1 MAMAENRLIDWLY
14 SFSFSILKCLLLNI
28 KWMLFTLLGLVVFG
42 IFPATAALFAI
53 VKRWLQGDNYIP
65 SFYSIYK
72 KEFVKSNLYGLLF
85 AFIGAVLYCDLL
97 MLQQTSIVF
106 LQFLYIPALVVSFLY
121 LCAVASFF
129 ILSAHYQLSGL
140 KLLKYSF
147 IFPIIHPFFTAKMV
161 FGLLV
166 ISYLCI
172 TFPSLPF
179 LFGGSIASIYLM
191 WIFSKQKL
199 IDRG

>member
-1 MAMAENRLIDWLY
+1 MMTENRLIDWLY
-14 SFSFSILKCLLLNI
+14 CFSFSVLKCLFLNI
-28 KWMLFTLLGLVVFG
+28 KWLFFTLLGLIVLG
-42 IFPATAALFAI
+42 IFPATVALFTI
-53 VKRWLQGDNYIP
+53 VHKWLQGEINIP

-72 KEFVKSNLYGLLF
+72 KEFVKSNLFGLLF
-85 AFIGAVLYCDLL
+85 AFIGAILYCDLL

-106 LQFLYIPALVVSFLY
+106 LQFLYIPALVISFIY
-121 LCAVASFF
+121 ICGIFSFF
-129 ILSAHYQLSGL
+129 IIYVHYHLEGI

-147 IFPIIHPFFTAKMV
+147 LFPIIYPFFTVKMM
-161 FGLLV
+161 FGILI

-179 LFGGSIASIYLM
+179 LFGGSIASIYMM

-199 IDRG
+199 MDRG